1 MNKRDLV
8 RPTLAGDALARL
20 LADSEKPLSVE
31 VGGFVV
37 LLNPQEQTALRQVL
51 ADLLARKDTTE
62 LAR

>member
-1 MNKRDLV
+1 VNKRDLV
-8 RPTLAGDALARL
+8 RPTLAGDVLARL